1 MSDVRDLSDLRPTHG
16 NASRP
21 CAQPHVSYAPEVSHV
36 APTAVTATRPPAPA
50 PASPATRRTRIIG
63 AFGGFRKTISFAYVC
78 LVYHATT
85 RFCERNYSYKTDPL
99 GKTSGQMI
107 GAARSARQN
116 IVEGSSRA
124 GTSKETELRLY
135 DVAKASLAELAG
147 DYEAF
152 LIDQGVAPWS
162 EQDPRYLEMTRLR
175 IDEFTASDDSRHR
188 YGDYLLA
195 MRARF
200 APWLESEDPEVAA
213 NAILFAIDRAASLL
227 HRQMASVG
235 EDFVEEG
242 GFTERLSKARLEKR
256 DGQGANEATP
266 ACPMCD
272 GPMRKMVA
280 RKGRNAGQPFWSCRD
295 YPNCKGTRPWDRRAT

>member
-1 MSDVRDLSDLRPTHG
+1 MRDVRDISDMRR
-16 NASRP
+16 ASESASP
-21 CAQPHVSYAPEVSHV
+21 AIASPQVSHAPAV
-36 APTAVTATRPPAPA
+36 SHAAPTAAAPGAPA
-50 PASPATRRTRIIG
+50 HKTRIIG
-63 AFGGFRKTISFAYVC
+63 AYGGFRKTISFAYVC

-85 RFCERNYSYKTDPL
+85 KFCGRLYDYKTDPL
-99 GKTSGQMI
+99 GKTSGQMV

-116 IVEGSSRA
+116 VVEGSSRA

-152 LIDQGVAPWS
+152 LVDRGVAPWS
-162 EQDPRYLEMTRLR
+162 EQDPRYREMTRLR
-175 IDEFTASDDSRHR
+175 VDEFAASDDARHR
-188 YGDYLLA
+188 YGEYLLA

-227 HRQMASVG
+227 HRQMASIG

-242 GFTERLSKARLEKR
+242 GFTERLSKARLEMR
-256 DGQGANEATP
+256 DGQGANETAP
-266 ACPMCD
+266 ICPMCN

-280 RKGRNAGQPFWSCRD
+280 RKGRNAGQPFWSCRN
-295 YPNCKGTRPWDRRAT
+295 YPNCKGTRPWGRSRWAE

>member
-1 MSDVRDLSDLRPTHG
+1 MRDMRDVSDVR
-16 NASRP
+16 
-21 CAQPHVSYAPEVSHV
+21 
-36 APTAVTATRPPAPA
+36 PPAHK
-50 PASPATRRTRIIG
+50 TRIIG
-63 AFGGFRKTISFAYVC
+63 AYGGFRKTISFAYVC

-85 RFCERNYSYKTDPL
+85 KFCDRLYDYKTDPL
-99 GKTSGQMI
+99 GKTSGQMV

-116 IVEGSSRA
+116 VVEGSSRA

-152 LIDQGVAPWS
+152 LVDRGVAPWS
-162 EQDPRYLEMTRLR
+162 EQDPRYREMTQLR
-175 IDEFTASDDSRHR
+175 VDEFAASDDARHR
-188 YGDYLLA
+188 YGEYLLA

-227 HRQMASVG
+227 HRQMASIG

-242 GFTERLSKARLEKR
+242 GFTERLSKARLEMR
-256 DGQGANEATP
+256 DGQGANETAP
-266 ACPMCD
+266 ICPMCN

-280 RKGRNAGQPFWSCRD
+280 RKGRNAGQPFWSCRN
-295 YPNCKGTRPWDRRAT
+295 YPNCKGTRPWGRSRWAE